1 MAHDFYRFPELRQ
14 NQLEI
19 YYFES
24 PHKQIFE
31 DFRAKVIKVVD
42 GDTIRLT
49 CDFRDFDFPFRFFG
63 INAPEMSEAGGK
75 ESKEF
80 LEDLILNEEVLIIIN
95 PRHRVEKW
103 GRLLG
108 EVMHRGSNIGDVM
121 MTFGMATTFEARHED
136 KVMDLNFIL
145 KEFMI

>member
-1 MAHDFYRFPELRQ
+1 MAHDFKRFPELRA
-14 NQLEI
+14 NQIDI

-31 DFRAKVIKVVD
+31 DFMAKVIKVVD
-42 GDTIRLT
+42 GDTIRLK
-49 CDFRDFDFPFRFFG
+49 CGFRDFDFPFRFFG
-63 INAPEMSEAGGK
+63 INAPEMNEAGGK

-80 LEDLILNEEVLIIIN
+80 LESLILDKEVLIIIN
-95 PRHRVEKW
+95 PKHRVEKW

-108 EVMHRGSNIGDVM
+108 EVMHRGFNIGDVM
-121 MTFGMATTFEARHED
+121 MMSGKATTFKARHED

-145 KEFMI
+145 KEGMF